1 MRKRNPTVLTCEI
14 ASWNTVTKLSYKL
27 ALQIKKDN
35 FQPDIVIA
43 VARGGYVPARLVCD
57 RLDIYDLTSIRITH
71 YTGGSARQE
80 QARLSIPLS
89 IDIKGMQ
96 VLLVD
101 DVDDTGDTLN
111 LALEHLNSF
120 QPAVIKSAV
129 LHHKTVASLMPDY
142 YAMTVRKWRWII
154 YPWAL
159 TEDIL
164 GFINKMSPQPQ
175 SLGETQIRLQQEY
188 GIKLPLKKLR
198 DICSLNE

>member
-1 MRKRNPTVLTCEI
+1 
-14 ASWNTVTKLSYKL
+14 
-27 ALQIKKDN
+27 
-35 FQPDIVIA
+35 
-43 VARGGYVPARLVCD
+43 
-57 RLDIYDLTSIRITH
+57 
-71 YTGGSARQE
+71 
-80 QARLSIPLS
+80 
-89 IDIKGMQ
+89 
-96 VLLVD
+96 
-101 DVDDTGDTLN
+101 
-111 LALEHLNSF
+111 
-120 QPAVIKSAV
+120 
-129 LHHKTVASLMPDY
+129 MPDY